1 MDNYHKVE
9 LEGIEVILADPV
21 EEEAFEELVIVH
33 TDEYCT
39 WTEAAI

>member
-1 MDNYHKVE
+1 MDNYPEVE
-9 LEGIEVILADPV
+9 LEGMQVALADPA

-39 WTEAAI
+39 WTEAAA